1 MYFSSSSSSSSSP
14 PFFLPLFVSLLSVNV
29 LGFKMVGN
37 WHAVIFVR
45 AKIVGSDFTQ
55 HSVLKGE
62 RRGDVLL
69 SWAFSKDQS
78 PERKS
83 MRKE

>member
-1 MYFSSSSSSSSSP
+1 
-14 PFFLPLFVSLLSVNV
+14 
-29 LGFKMVGN
+29 MVGN
-37 WHAVIFVR
+37 RHAVIFLR